1 VKNWKDA
8 LAVLDYLLFC
18 LTLLLSAGFMIFEI
32 VEYAYPEWKAQA
44 RMSCPSTQAKVE
56 DCEAVT
62 RPAPQPNGGLP

>member
-1 VKNWKDA
+1 
-8 LAVLDYLLFC
+8 
-18 LTLLLSAGFMIFEI
+18 LLSAGFMIFEI